1 MPSDLCP
8 FDILVLLWLVGSAGW
23 HEEKVVTDDMQS
35 RSQMRAGTVTLVCF
49 LKKQRFNL
57 CACRKLESLWKK
69 KSCPQME
76 NCENAFLIFYTK
88 V

>member
-23 HEEKVVTDDMQS
+23 HEEKVVADDMQ
-35 RSQMRAGTVTLVCF
+35 SQMRAGTVTLF
-49 LKKQRFNL
+49 FKKQRFNR

-69 KSCPQME
+69 KIVFKWKTMRMP
-76 NCENAFLIFYTK
+76 L
-88 V
+88 